1 MIGFSERHDVSSGLR
16 YKPSVSSI
24 VNLTNSEAALV
35 VGTGLDGKWQV
46 TVVVK
51 ASYVWDQRG
60 NVTPTDPAPIV
71 EENEFAGNPVS
82 SGLLRASDL
91 APMKPRFDVLLAGD
105 LAFPRPINVIDV
117 HLAVGSRLRK
127 RARVFGD
134 RAWLPS
140 AVAELALSQPRPITS
155 VAIAWENSYGG
166 GDAQDPKCF
175 EPRNPAGSGVAKDP
189 KTLHGKPAPYF
200 EDPDKPL
207 GAMIGNPAP
216 VGFGPIAQH
225 WQARLALAGT
235 YDENWEQTRRPL
247 PPVDFSP
254 AFFNVAPADQQLD
267 GYLPGEVV
275 GMVNMTTAVQ
285 DQFRLPDL
293 AVPVTIVTRDELGEA
308 ITVVDTLII
317 EPRERRFSLLGKV
330 QAQLPSG
337 PDALGRII
345 VGEMP
350 RGMRRAMEL
359 GKKYRWPKERRKT
372 ES

>member
-1 MIGFSERHDVSSGLR
+1 M
-16 YKPSVSSI
+16 SSI
-24 VNLTNSEAALV
+24 VNLTNSEAAHI
-35 VGTGLDGKWQV
+35 VGMGIDGKWQV

-51 ASYVWDQRG
+51 ATYVWDQRG
-60 NVTPTDPAPIV
+60 QVTATKPSPIV
-71 EENEFAGNPVS
+71 VMDEFAGDPAS

-91 APMKPRFDVLLAGD
+91 GPMKPKFDVLLAGA
-105 LAFPRPINVIDV
+105 LAFPRPITMTDV

-140 AVAELALSQPRPITS
+140 TVADLVPSQARPVSS

-166 GDAQDPKCF
+166 ADPADAKCI
-175 EPRNPAGSGVAKDP
+175 ELKNPAGSGVAKDP
-189 KTLHGKPAPYF
+189 KTLHGRPAPYF

-207 GAMIGNPAP
+207 GAMMGSPAP

-225 WQARLALAGT
+225 WQARIALAGT
-235 YDENWEQTRRPL
+235 YDENWQQTRSPL
-247 PPVDFSP
+247 PPLDFSP
-254 AFFNVAPADQQLD
+254 TFFNVAPADQQLD

-275 GMVNMTTAVQ
+275 AMVNMTTAVQ

-293 AVPVTIVTRDELGEA
+293 AVPVTIVTQDELGEA
-308 ITVVDTLII
+308 LTAVDTLII
-317 EPRERRFSLLGKV
+317 EPGERRFSLLGKV
-330 QAQLPSG
+330 QAALPSG
-337 PDALGRII
+337 PEALGRVI

-350 RGMRRAMEL
+350 RGMRRAVEL
-359 GKKYRWPKERRKT
+359 GKKYRWPKPRQTT

>member
-1 MIGFSERHDVSSGLR
+1 VSST
-16 YKPSVSSI
+16 
-24 VNLTNSEAALV
+24 VNLTNSDAAYV
-35 VGTGLDGKWQV
+35 VCVGIDGKWQV

-51 ASYVWDQRG
+51 TTYVWDQRG
-60 NVTPTDPAPIV
+60 QVTPTEPAPITV
-71 EENEFAGNPVS
+71 MDEFAGEPAS

-91 APMKPRFDVLLAGD
+91 GPVKPRLDVLLAGA
-105 LAFPRPINVIDV
+105 LAFPRPTAMIDV

-140 AVAELALSQPRPITS
+140 TVAELVPSQPRPVSS

-166 GDAQDPKCF
+166 GNIQDPKCV

-189 KTLHGKPAPYF
+189 KSLQGKPAPYF

-207 GAMIGNPAP
+207 GAMTGSPAP
-216 VGFGPIAQH
+216 VGFGPIAGH

-235 YDENWEQTRRPL
+235 YDENWEKTRRPL
-247 PPVDFSP
+247 PPLDFSP
-254 AFFNVAPADQQLD
+254 VFFNVAPADQQLD

-275 GMVNMTTAVQ
+275 AMLNMTTAGQ

-293 AVPVTIVTRDELGEA
+293 AVPVTIVTSDELSED

-317 EPRERRFSLLGKV
+317 EPGERRFSLLGRV
-330 QAQLPSG
+330 QATLASG
-337 PDALGRII
+337 PEALGRII

-350 RGMRRAMEL
+350 KGMRKAVEL
-359 GKKYRWPKERRKT
+359 GKKYRWPKER
-372 ES
+372 SHDNG